1 MMGQWEIIQKKPQPF
16 SELISMRPCSIT
28 PVRFYEAEHAR
39 LWAEQAGVASRDA
52 L

>member
-1 MMGQWEIIQKKPQPF
+1 MMGQWEVIQKKAQPF

-28 PVRFYEAEHAR
+28 PVRFYEEHAR
-39 LWAEQAGVASRDA
+39 LWAEKAGVASRDA